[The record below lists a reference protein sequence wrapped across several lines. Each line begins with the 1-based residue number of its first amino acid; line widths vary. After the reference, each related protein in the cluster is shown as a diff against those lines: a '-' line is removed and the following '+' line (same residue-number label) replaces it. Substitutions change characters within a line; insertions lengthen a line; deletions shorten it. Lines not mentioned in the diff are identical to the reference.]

1 MLKKI
6 PASARHIPLQDSRIL
21 RAKTPYS
28 VRRVPRAAMS
38 LLLPEG
44 VPRPGDLVLARVDK
58 LGQHRHLELTTGRR
72 ARLFQGDEIVLAYGN
87 RYAPDQF
94 EAEVPVDLG
103 ACHMVAAGGIASR
116 MLSHHRKISNATG
129 ITPLGLI
136 AASSGHVLNLRQF
149 ALERS
154 GLAQPPIPTY
164 AVVGTSMN
172 AGKTETAAHIVRGL
186 SLAGYKVGAAK
197 LTGTGAG
204 GDVWSLT
211 DAGASMTLDFTDAG
225 FSSTYL
231 AQLADLEEILAI
243 LTSQL
248 HGARMD
254 CVVLEVADGLFQ
266 RETSMLLESPCFA
279 RAVNGLVFAS
289 PDAMGALAGTRW
301 LQERGLPVLAV
312 SGRMTAS
319 PLAAREAQSAVNL
332 PVLDLEALSRPEIA
346 EMLGMYQQTTGIL
359 EQAL

>member
-1 MLKKI
+1 MN
-6 PASARHIPLQDSRIL
+6 ARYNPQLESSRIV
-21 RAKTPYS
+21 RAKIPYS
-28 VRRVPRAAMS
+28 VRRVPHSAMS

-44 VPRPGDLVLARVDK
+44 TPRPGDLVLARVDK
-58 LGQHRHLELTTGRR
+58 LGQHKHLELTTGRR
-72 ARLFQGDEIVLAYGN
+72 ARLFPGDEIVLAYGN

-94 EAEVPVDLG
+94 EAEVPEDLAG
-103 ACHMVAAGGIASR
+103 CHMVAAGGIASR
-116 MLSHHRKISNATG
+116 MLTRNARISNATS

-136 AASSGHVLNLRQF
+136 ANPSGQVLNLRQH
-149 ALERS
+149 AMKRTGLGRS
-154 GLAQPPIPTY
+154 RVPTY
-164 AVVGTSMN
+164 AVAGTSMN

-186 SLAGYKVGAAK
+186 SQAGYKVGAAK

-211 DAGASMTLDFTDAG
+211 DAGASMVLDFTDAG

-231 AQLADLEEILAI
+231 AQLDELEEILAV

-248 HGARMD
+248 HGAGMD
-254 CVVLEVADGLFQ
+254 CLVLEVADGLFQ
-266 RETSMLLESPCFA
+266 RETAMLLESPRFA
-279 RAVNGLVFAS
+279 QAVNGLVFAS

-319 PLAAREAQSAVNL
+319 PLAARETQSVVNL
-332 PVLDLEALSRPEIA
+332 PVLDLDALGSPEIA
-346 EMLGMYQQTTGIL
+346 DVLGMCQHRPGIL
-359 EQAL
+359 ETAL

>member
-1 MLKKI
+1 MN
-6 PASARHIPLQDSRIL
+6 ARHISQQESSRIL

-28 VRRVPRAAMS
+28 VRRVPSAAMS

-44 VPRPGDLVLARVDK
+44 TPRSGDLVLARVDK

-72 ARLFQGDEIVLAYGN
+72 ARLFPGEEIVLAYGN

-94 EAEVPVDLG
+94 EAEVPGDLG
-103 ACHMVAAGGIASR
+103 GCNMVAAGGIASR
-116 MLSHHRKISNATG
+116 MLSRHHKVSNATC

-136 AASSGHVLNLRQF
+136 AAPSGQVLNLRQF
-149 ALERS
+149 ALKRA
-154 GLAQPPIPTY
+154 GQTQPPVPTY

-211 DAGASMTLDFTDAG
+211 DAGASLVLDFTDAG
-225 FSSTYL
+225 FPSTYL
-231 AQLADLEEILAI
+231 AQLADLEEILAV
-243 LTSQL
+243 LTNQL
-248 HGARMD
+248 YGAGMD
-254 CVVLEVADGLFQ
+254 CVVMEVADGLFQ
-266 RETSMLLESPCFA
+266 RETAMLLESQCFA
-279 RAVNGLVFAS
+279 RAVNGLVFAA

-301 LQERGLPVLAV
+301 LQERGLPVLAL

-319 PLAAREAQSAVNL
+319 PLAAREAQSVVNL
-332 PVLDLEALSRPEIA
+332 PVLDLEALGSPEIA
-346 EMLGMYQQTTGIL
+346 DMLGMCQHAAGISKA
-359 EQAL
+359 AL